1 MSAQERLGL
10 DLIVLSAVV
19 IAANPAMSGIALH
32 EWVGFALLL
41 PAFVHLVS
49 NWDWVVRSVQTLLGK
64 LSATSRVNFVADMGL
79 FVSLVAVTLSGVLV
93 LPGVSASTGLPAS
106 GVWHAVHLVTSNLTI
121 AFTLLH
127 LVLHANWIAGVVAR
141 MGRKKRSSSVPVG
154 LGRPATVMTSHLSP
168 ADYYSSATTRR

>member
-79 FVSLVAVTLSGVLV
+79 FVACE
-93 LPGVSASTGLPAS
+93 A
-106 GVWHAVHLVTSNLTI
+106 
-121 AFTLLH
+121 
-127 LVLHANWIAGVVAR
+127 ANWIAGVVAR